1 MPKNVKVSFI
11 VAVYKVAEYIERC
24 VRSIYEQ
31 TLEDIEII
39 LVDDCTPDNSI
50 EIAKRVLEDYPQRAS
65 QMKVLRHEK
74 NTGLKGVR
82 KDGVKVAEGEY
93 VIFVDGDDYLDVRMG
108 EMMYS
113 KAIEEEA
120 EMVIC
125 GFWWYRKDGRF
136 FRMPLGIDSL
146 ESTQKIKDATF
157 DRMGWPNVWCRMV
170 KRTLLQSDEMIWP
183 KESHP
188 EDVVISTVSTYYA
201 KKIAC
206 VIEPLYHYCYNKDSI
221 TFQSSEEGVLR
232 KYREF
237 LINNEQIV
245 DFYKQKGIFERNQ
258 RGLVVN
264 MMYTRNELLMLT
276 RKRKYRKMWKET
288 YPELNKI
295 MMSGN
300 EMFSSTYREKVW
312 YISIMLGLFPLFKRV
327 LVSRRLRPSG
337 VWMAGASNFI
347 NK

>member
-1 MPKNVKVSFI
+1 
-11 VAVYKVAEYIERC
+11 
-24 VRSIYEQ
+24 
-31 TLEDIEII
+31 
-39 LVDDCTPDNSI
+39 
-50 EIAKRVLEDYPQRAS
+50 
-65 QMKVLRHEK
+65 
-74 NTGLKGVR
+74 
-82 KDGVKVAEGEY
+82 
-93 VIFVDGDDYLDVRMG
+93 
-108 EMMYS
+108 
-113 KAIEEEA
+113 
-120 EMVIC
+120 
-125 GFWWYRKDGRF
+125 
-136 FRMPLGIDSL
+136 
-146 ESTQKIKDATF
+146 
-157 DRMGWPNVWCRMV
+157 
-170 KRTLLQSDEMIWP
+170 
-183 KESHP
+183 
-188 EDVVISTVSTYYA
+188 
-201 KKIAC
+201 
-206 VIEPLYHYCYNKDSI
+206 
-221 TFQSSEEGVLR
+221 VLR